1 MVHLPG
7 PARLWPLVHV
17 ILCSVCSSGSEY
29 IHDDTLSRLSSPCS
43 KSVVL
48 SQRMETLDYIPECH
62 MEQIYVSRD
71 DCADISLPFIC
82 EGLW

>member
-17 ILCSVCSSGSEY
+17 ILCSSGSEY

>member
-7 PARLWPLVHV
+7 PGRLWPLVHV
-17 ILCSVCSSGSEY
+17 ILCCVCSSGGECS
-29 IHDDTLSRLSSPCS
+29 HDDTLSHLSSPCS
-43 KSVVL
+43 GSEVL
-48 SQRMETLDYIPECH
+48 SQRTEMLDYISECH
-62 MEQIYVSRD
+62 MEQICVSRD